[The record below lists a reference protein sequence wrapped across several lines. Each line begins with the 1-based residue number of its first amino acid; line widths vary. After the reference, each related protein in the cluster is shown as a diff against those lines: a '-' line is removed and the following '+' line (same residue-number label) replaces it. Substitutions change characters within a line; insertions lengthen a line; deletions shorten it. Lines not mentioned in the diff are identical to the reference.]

1 MSYRSFLLLVTGGFA
16 LIIVVLVSL
25 YAGLLNR
32 AFEIDMEINALT
44 TLSSDLFSNATPS
57 ATSLID
63 RYEESFRTLNSRLEE
78 SFLMR
83 ALFLRGFKDEV
94 EEVLER
100 VKNFKDSDDYR
111 RALEY
116 LTAEIQKISSD
127 YFGVQWRLTLAFL
140 VTVVI
145 LVLVYVL
152 VVYRIGVSYKKQLS
166 KLLLGIKALEHHDY
180 GYLINVDEKDFLEIR
195 WLIQGFNMLST
206 AIKNADNILFGVLKQ
221 MGENGEKKDR

>member
-44 TLSSDLFSNATPS
+44 TLSSDLFSNTTPS

-63 RYEESFRTLNSRLEE
+63 HYEESFRTLNARLEE

-94 EEVLER
+94 KEVLER
-100 VKNFKDSDDYR
+100 VKNLKDSDDYR

-116 LTAEIQKISSD
+116 LTAEIQKMSSV
-127 YFGVQWRLTLAFL
+127 YFGVQWRLTLVFL

-166 KLLLGIKALEHHDY
+166 KLLLGIKALEDHDY
-180 GYLINVDEKDFLEIR
+180 GYLINVGEKDFLEIR

-221 MGENGEKKDR
+221 MGENSEKKDR